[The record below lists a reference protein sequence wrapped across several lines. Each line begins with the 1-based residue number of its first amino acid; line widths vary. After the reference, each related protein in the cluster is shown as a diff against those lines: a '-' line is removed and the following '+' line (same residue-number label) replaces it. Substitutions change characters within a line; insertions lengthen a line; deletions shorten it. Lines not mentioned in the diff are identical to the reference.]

1 MRRPAILFCP
11 SCWVQIRGE
20 VKPYA
25 SGGRRHRA
33 VLNVGSPVRSGV
45 STPLMLVIAAIT
57 FMVGVFV
64 ATGVSALV
72 RGITDDS
79 RPGIT
84 LGNVI
89 SDDLHGFANASQPN
103 GETCGDRLGCAEG
116 VIGDGVA
123 IYRYHSLDLAR
134 QAVIYSEAD
143 FYRSDRFVI
152 EFEDTLTPDER
163 FQLLQVL
170 EGTWTGSDD

>member
-1 MRRPAILFCP
+1 MLMIVAISF
-11 SCWVQIRGE
+11 
-20 VKPYA
+20 
-25 SGGRRHRA
+25 
-33 VLNVGSPVRSGV
+33 
-45 STPLMLVIAAIT
+45 
-57 FMVGVFV
+57 VFGALV
-64 ATGVSALV
+64 ATGASALL
-72 RGITDDS
+72 RSITDDS

-84 LGNVI
+84 LANVI
-89 SDDLHGFANASQPN
+89 DDDVPGFANASQPN
-103 GETCGDRLGCAEG
+103 EETCGDRLGCAEG
-116 VIGDGVA
+116 IIGDGVA

-152 EFEDTLTPDER
+152 DFQATLTPDER